1 MFIRNATY
9 IDFNGVERKED
20 FYFNLTEAEILKME
34 WGEAGGLADQL
45 LRILKKKDAV
55 EIMKTFDKLIDASYG
70 VKSPDGRLFI
80 KNPEVLAEFKATQA
94 YSDLYKEICTDSEKA
109 IKFVMEII
117 PVAVDEKE
125 INKMMEENGLNSAD
139 MTVIKNA

>member
-1 MFIRNATY
+1 MYKREATY
-9 IDFNGVERKED
+9 TDFNGVERKED

-70 VKSPDGRLFI
+70 VKSADGRLFI

-109 IKFVMEII
+109 INFVREII
-117 PVAVDEKE
+117 PIEIDKE
-125 INKMMEENGLNSAD
+125 SINKLIEENGLNLVDVNS
-139 MTVIKNA
+139 IKNA

>member
-1 MFIRNATY
+1 MYKREATY
-9 IDFNGVERKED
+9 IDFNGIERKED
-20 FYFNLTEAEILKME
+20 FFFNLTEAEILKME

-70 VKSPDGRLFI
+70 VKSGDGRLFV

-117 PVAVDEKE
+117 PVEVNKEDVDKL
-125 INKMMEENGLNSAD
+125 IKENGLSPAD
-139 MTVIKNA
+139 IATINHA

>member
-1 MFIRNATY
+1 MYKREATY
-9 IDFNGVERKED
+9 TDFNGVERKED

-70 VKSPDGRLFI
+70 VKSADGRLFV

-117 PVAVDEKE
+117 PVEVNKE
-125 INKMMEENGLNSAD
+125 DVNKMIEENGLSSVDIAAINHA
-139 MTVIKNA
+139 

>member
-1 MFIRNATY
+1 MYKREATY
-9 IDFNGVERKED
+9 TDFNGVERKED

-70 VKSPDGRLFI
+70 VKSADGRLFV

-109 IKFVMEII
+109 IKFVMGII
-117 PVAVDEKE
+117 PVEVNKE
-125 INKMMEENGLNSAD
+125 DINKLIEETGLSSAD
-139 MTVIKNA
+139 VAAINHA

>member
-125 INKMMEENGLNSAD
+125 LNKMMEENGLNSAD
-139 MTVIKNA
+139 MTVMKNA